1 MLQLSHAKNK
11 SQMFV
16 SINVIS
22 TDLVET
28 LWRDNQ
34 SKVTWRVLNANFNL
48 DESCDSGE
56 NIKVSYVQYTNKC
69 PELWEFFFNCMF
81 PHQVKSEQLKHK
93 TNTVFQSFHYMIQN
107 GRTKTPFHISLYQVI
122 HDTSR
127 SKIFINRMNKL
138 GLSISY
144 DKIGRIGI
152 VLAWKTTEA
161 EAQ

>member
-1 MLQLSHAKNK
+1 MLQLFHAKNK

-22 TDLVET
+22 ADLVET

-56 NIKVSYVQYTNKC
+56 NIKVSYVQYTNKL

-81 PHQVKSEQLKHK
+81 PHQVKSEQ
-93 TNTVFQSFHYMIQN
+93 
-107 GRTKTPFHISLYQVI
+107 RTKTQFHISLSQVI

-127 SKIFINRMNKL
+127 SKTFINRMNKL

-144 DKIGRIGI
+144 DEIGKIDI

-161 EAQ
+161 ETQ